1 MQPAASAERRSVPS
15 YQEDTTIHYVWQDK
29 KRTLFGLPLSFT
41 TYRLTEDRFFI
52 ERGFFSKKEDE
63 VRLYRIMDVSLNRS
77 FGQRLFGL
85 GTIHCC
91 SADKSLGDFDILSI
105 KNSREV
111 KEMLSEMVEKERMA
125 KRVSNRE
132 YMIHDH
138 DDFDD
143 DEFIGDDR
151 D

>member
-1 MQPAASAERRSVPS
+1 MQ
-15 YQEDTTIHYVWQDK
+15 YIWQDK

-41 TYRLTEDRFFI
+41 KYSLTEDRFFV
-52 ERGFFSKKEDE
+52 EKGFLSKKEDE
-63 VRLYRIMDVSLNRS
+63 VRLYRIMDVSLTRTI
-77 FGQRLFGL
+77 GQRMFGV

-91 SADKSLGDFDILSI
+91 SADKSMGDFDIVSV
-105 KNSREV
+105 KNSRDV
-111 KEMLSEMVEKERMA
+111 KEMLSEMIEKERMA

-132 YMIHDH
+132 YMTHDN

-143 DEFIGDDR
+143 EYDDDDR

>member
-1 MQPAASAERRSVPS
+1 MN
-15 YQEDTTIHYVWQDK
+15 YVWQDK

-41 TYRLTEDRFFI
+41 RYSLTEERFFV
-52 ERGFFSKKEDE
+52 ERGFFNKREDE
-63 VRLYRIMDVSLNRS
+63 VRLYRIMDVSLSRTM
-77 FGQRLFGL
+77 GQRLFGV

-91 SADKSLGDFDILSI
+91 SADKTMGDFDITSV
-105 KNSREV
+105 KNPKDV

-132 YMIHDH
+132 YMSHDH
-138 DDFDD
+138 DDYD
-143 DEFIGDDR
+143 DEDYDEDER

>member
-1 MQPAASAERRSVPS
+1 MN
-15 YQEDTTIHYVWQDK
+15 YIWQDT

-41 TYRLTEDRFFI
+41 KYSLTEERLFI
-52 ERGFFSKKEDE
+52 ERGFLSKQEDE
-63 VRLYRIMDVSLNRS
+63 VRLYRIMDVSLTRTL
-77 FGQRLFGL
+77 GQRIFGV

-91 SADKSLGDFDILSI
+91 SADKSLGDFDILSV
-105 KNSREV
+105 KNPRDV

-132 YMIHDH
+132 YMTHDAG
-138 DDFDD
+138 DYDD
-143 DEFIGDDR
+143 DYDYDDR